1 MKWIKERDLF
11 IAQTMAFVQSVTGKK
26 PAAEA
31 RVSPRDVLFQ
41 SPQVQSSLAQSSL
54 AQSAPLDEIAAEN
67 RPAGTFNTEAFKT
80 GPFKTEALQADGVQA
95 GTLKIETAQTTLSS
109 PAISDVRQEIRGRV
123 AAFRAHQELFHR
135 ERDAYYNSVL
145 TRFRTSTGHASGA
158 PDDQPSKS

>member
-26 PAAEA
+26 PAVEA
-31 RVSPRDVLFQ
+31 RVAPRDVLFQ
-41 SPQVQSSLAQSSL
+41 SPQVQSSP
-54 AQSAPLDEIAAEN
+54 AQSAALDEIAAED
-67 RPAGTFNTEAFKT
+67 RPAETFRTEAV
-80 GPFKTEALQADGVQA
+80 QAQA
-95 GTLKIETAQTTLSS
+95 GTLKIETAQSTLSS

-145 TRFRTSTGHASGA
+145 TRVRAATGHASGA
-158 PDDQPSKS
+158 PEDQPSKS

>member
-31 RVSPRDVLFQ
+31 RVAPRDVLFQ
-41 SPQVQSSLAQSSL
+41 SPQVQSPLAP
-54 AQSAPLDEIAAEN
+54 SAALDEIAAE
-67 RPAGTFNTEAFKT
+67 PAET
-80 GPFKTEALQADGVQA
+80 FKTEAAQAQA
-95 GTLKIETAQTTLSS
+95 GSLKIETAQSTLSS

-145 TRFRTSTGHASGA
+145 TRVRAATGRASGA

>member
-31 RVSPRDVLFQ
+31 RVAPRDVLFQ
-41 SPQVQSSLAQSSL
+41 SPQVQSSLAQS
-54 AQSAPLDEIAAEN
+54 AALDEVAAE
-67 RPAGTFNTEAFKT
+67 PAET
-80 GPFKTEALQADGVQA
+80 FKTEAVQA
-95 GTLKIETAQTTLSS
+95 QVGALKIETAQSTLSS

-145 TRFRTSTGHASGA
+145 TRVRAATGHASGA

>member
-31 RVSPRDVLFQ
+31 RVAPRDVLFQ
-41 SPQVQSSLAQSSL
+41 SPQVQSSLV
-54 AQSAPLDEIAAEN
+54 QSAPLDEIAAEN
-67 RPAGTFNTEAFKT
+67 RPVDAFKI
-80 GPFKTEALQADGVQA
+80 EAVQAGAVPAGALQA
-95 GTLKIETAQTTLSS
+95 GTLKIETAQSTLSS

-145 TRFRTSTGHASGA
+145 TRVRASTGHAPGT

>member
-31 RVSPRDVLFQ
+31 RVAPRDVLFQ
-41 SPQVQSSLAQSSL
+41 SPQVQSSLAQS
-54 AQSAPLDEIAAEN
+54 AAPDEIAAE
-67 RPAGTFNTEAFKT
+67 PAET
-80 GPFKTEALQADGVQA
+80 FKTEAVQAQA
-95 GTLKIETAQTTLSS
+95 GTLKIETAQSTLSS

-145 TRFRTSTGHASGA
+145 TRVRAATGHASGT

>member
-31 RVSPRDVLFQ
+31 RVAPRDVLFQ
-41 SPQVQSSLAQSSL
+41 SPQVQSSLAQS
-54 AQSAPLDEIAAEN
+54 AALDEIAAE
-67 RPAGTFNTEAFKT
+67 PAET
-80 GPFKTEALQADGVQA
+80 FKTEAVQAQA
-95 GTLKIETAQTTLSS
+95 GTLKIETAQSTLSS
-109 PAISDVRQEIRGRV
+109 LAISDVRQEIRGRV

-145 TRFRTSTGHASGA
+145 TRVRASTGHASGA
-158 PDDQPSKS
+158 PDDQPSKP

>member
-26 PAAEA
+26 PAAETREA
-31 RVSPRDVLFQ
+31 PRDVLFQ
-41 SPQVQSSLAQSSL
+41 SPQVQSSVQSSL
-54 AQSAPLDEIAAEN
+54 AQSVPVEEFAAED
-67 RPAGTFNTEAFKT
+67 RPAKVEA
-80 GPFKTEALQADGVQA
+80 VQA
-95 GTLKIETAQTTLSS
+95 GTLKIETAQVTRSS
-109 PAISDVRQEIRGRV
+109 PALSDVRQEIRGRV

-145 TRFRTSTGHASGA
+145 TRVRASKSHAPGA

>member
-26 PAAEA
+26 PVAEA
-31 RVSPRDVLFQ
+31 RVAPRDALFQ
-41 SPQVQSSLAQSSL
+41 SPQVQSSV
-54 AQSAPLDEIAAEN
+54 AQSAPVDEIAAED
-67 RPAGTFNTEAFKT
+67 RPVETLRDDT
-80 GPFKTEALQADGVQA
+80 FKTEALRAGPVQA

-145 TRFRTSTGHASGA
+145 TRVRASTGHASGA
-158 PDDQPSKS
+158 PDDQPSKP

>member
-31 RVSPRDVLFQ
+31 RVAPRDVLFQ
-41 SPQVQSSLAQSSL
+41 SSQVQSSLAQS
-54 AQSAPLDEIAAEN
+54 AALDEIAAE
-67 RPAGTFNTEAFKT
+67 PAET
-80 GPFKTEALQADGVQA
+80 FKTEAVQAQA
-95 GTLKIETAQTTLSS
+95 GTLKIETAQSTLSS

-145 TRFRTSTGHASGA
+145 TRVRAATGHASGA

>member
-31 RVSPRDVLFQ
+31 RVAPRDVLFQ
-41 SPQVQSSLAQSSL
+41 SPQVQSSLAQS
-54 AQSAPLDEIAAEN
+54 AALDEIAAE
-67 RPAGTFNTEAFKT
+67 PAETFKAEAVQT
-80 GPFKTEALQADGVQA
+80 GAAPA
-95 GTLKIETAQTTLSS
+95 GTLKIETAQSTLSS

-145 TRFRTSTGHASGA
+145 TRVRAATGHASGA

>member
-31 RVSPRDVLFQ
+31 RVAPRDVLFQ
-41 SPQVQSSLAQSSL
+41 SPQVQSSLAQS
-54 AQSAPLDEIAAEN
+54 AALDEIAAE
-67 RPAGTFNTEAFKT
+67 PAETFKAEAV
-80 GPFKTEALQADGVQA
+80 QAQA
-95 GTLKIETAQTTLSS
+95 GTLKIETAQSTLSS

-145 TRFRTSTGHASGA
+145 TRVRAATGHASGA